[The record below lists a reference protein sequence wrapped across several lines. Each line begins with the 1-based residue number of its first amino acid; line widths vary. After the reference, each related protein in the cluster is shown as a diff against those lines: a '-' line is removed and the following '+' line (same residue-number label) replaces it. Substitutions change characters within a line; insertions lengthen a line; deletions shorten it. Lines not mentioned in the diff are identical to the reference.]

1 MITYSVNGN
10 IVKHNNLSAKS
21 NRIIEAMTEQETEL
35 NMTGSLNISGT
46 VKAAKFMTADG
57 TIIDIADT
65 NNKLKELGDNRVTP
79 QEYKDLRDE
88 MLQADQEFANKSEM
102 SNLVDQISALKT
114 ADQGFATKDNLVEV
128 STSLKD
134 AIQSIAT
141 ATQSVANSNSNND
154 LHNKERAGNVADTIP
169 AKYNPT
175 MELKQFH
182 STNKDSTIGYGGS
195 SIQFSTN
202 NGENGGGQQWPTG
215 SIVGSIDPDN
225 SSGYQGGFLFYTAAG
240 GLNKPQKLTMSMG
253 GPDQRAYFAGN
264 VGIGT
269 KNPKEKLEVNGTVR
283 IQGSEGKFNAT
294 GEGSQQLKKE
304 YIQFASNDKPNSSD
318 GARFYAEGPS
328 NKGKLVLGIQDD
340 LQREESFLIRGEHHN
355 GTKANDIAE
364 FTADGNL
371 FTNNVTFK
379 KNGTDWWH
387 RTNGDAAIVNA
398 DNYNTLMMVGR
409 EHEGTRKIGMWDT
422 VDVNGTLNVNGN
434 LKVNDKVINL
444 EEDDDAKIVP
454 KSYWMSYYN
463 SNSSGNASSFIKD
476 ELKTNS
482 NINYNWGSEKVGSS
496 NINDNVFIKFSGHI
510 TSNVSGGTLFR
521 VKTDDGARL
530 FFNNRQIIYSWKLQG
545 PAYHQSENENLKANV
560 RYPFVLEWY
569 EHGGGAVIILEW
581 KKPGGNWQVI
591 PADAFS
597 TNLKLGGTLSLA
609 SGISHYGGD
618 YGQAE
623 YYKIGNIVYVDGLIK
638 GTDGKSHLA
647 TLPVGYR
654 PDKRLIFNLN
664 NHTGTYRLDVTV
676 DGIIYWIAGSR
687 THNWLS
693 LTGISFYVKG

>member
-304 YIQFASNDKPNSSD
+304 YIQFASTDGSNPSD
-318 GARFYAEGPS
+318 GARIYAEGPT

-340 LQREESFLIRGEHHN
+340 LQREESFLIRGEHYQ
-355 GTKANDIAE
+355 GQKANDIAE
-364 FTADGNL
+364 FTADGNF

-379 KNGTDWWH
+379 KNGTNWWH

-398 DNYNTLMMVGR
+398 DNYNALMIVGR
-409 EHEGTRKIGMWDT
+409 EHGGTRKIGMWDT

-434 LKVNDKVINL
+434 LKVTGSIDNGSIN
-444 EEDDDAKIVP
+444 AP
-454 KSYWMSYYN
+454 KHTNKYKAEYYRTTGGSTTTN
-463 SNSSGNASSFIKD
+463 TTFGSSFKV
-476 ELKTNS
+476 EYPTRS
-482 NINYNWGSEKVGSS
+482 INYNWYNFAIVGGVKSPEYNNVAIRFSGYLKFHKTGIFKIRVGS
-496 NINDNVFIKFSGHI
+496 
-510 TSNVSGGTLFR
+510 
-521 VKTDDGARL
+521 DDGSRFSLDGNVIINRWKDTGYSTNEASVGVFKDKYYPFILEYYEKSGNARVTL
-530 FFNNRQIIYSWKLQG
+530 EWNLDDESSYQIIPIS
-545 PAYHQSENENLKANV
+545 
-560 RYPFVLEWY
+560 
-569 EHGGGAVIILEW
+569 
-581 KKPGGNWQVI
+581 
-591 PADAFS
+591 AFS
-597 TNLKLGGTLSLA
+597 T
-609 SGISHYGGD
+609 D
-618 YGQAE
+618 
-623 YYKIGNIVYVDGLIK
+623 D
-638 GTDGKSHLA
+638 
-647 TLPVGYR
+647 
-654 PDKRLIFNLN
+654 
-664 NHTGTYRLDVTV
+664 
-676 DGIIYWIAGSR
+676 
-687 THNWLS
+687 
-693 LTGISFYVKG
+693 